1 MIAPPMTDTITPSER
16 ASIAAALRYWR
27 ESLPYHRRVI
37 QTGPHAPL
45 SDAEINAL
53 IERVNP

>member
-1 MIAPPMTDTITPSER
+1 MLKTLMTDTLSPTER

-27 ESLPYHRRVI
+27 ESLPYHRRVV
-37 QTGPHAPL
+37 QVAPHAPL

-53 IERVNP
+53 IERINP